1 MLELMPLL
9 DKRKT
14 DPLYMQLYTYI
25 KKQIQKGTIPPHE
38 KLPSKR
44 KLALHLSI
52 SQNTIEAAYV
62 QLEAEGY
69 IEILARKGAFVKE
82 IKNEVVLQELPPV
95 YVSLPQEER
104 KSTAIDFSHGKIDVE
119 KFPYNTWKKLTVQA
133 IYHGESQ
140 LFYSGHPQGELLLR
154 REIAAYLYHSS
165 RSALHSGANCDRSR
179 YAVSYVAAFCHVGER
194 KNNRV

>member
-9 DKRKT
+9 DKRKA

-25 KKQIQKGTIPPHE
+25 KTNSKGTIPPHE

-52 SQNTIEAAYV
+52 SQNTVEAAYV

-82 IKNEVVLQELPPV
+82 IKM
-95 YVSLPQEER
+95 
-104 KSTAIDFSHGKIDVE
+104 KSCFKTASR
-119 KFPYNTWKKLTVQA
+119 LC
-133 IYHGESQ
+133 
-140 LFYSGHPQGELLLR
+140 LFTARR
-154 REIAAYLYHSS
+154 REI
-165 RSALHSGANCDRSR
+165 NC
-179 YAVSYVAAFCHVGER
+179 H
-194 KNNRV
+194 

>member
-14 DPLYMQLYTYI
+14 DPLYMQLYIYI

-52 SQNTIEAAYV
+52 SQNTVEAAYV

-69 IEILARKGAFVKE
+69 IEILARK
-82 IKNEVVLQELPPV
+82 
-95 YVSLPQEER
+95 
-104 KSTAIDFSHGKIDVE
+104 
-119 KFPYNTWKKLTVQA
+119 
-133 IYHGESQ
+133 
-140 LFYSGHPQGELLLR
+140 
-154 REIAAYLYHSS
+154 
-165 RSALHSGANCDRSR
+165 
-179 YAVSYVAAFCHVGER
+179 
-194 KNNRV
+194 